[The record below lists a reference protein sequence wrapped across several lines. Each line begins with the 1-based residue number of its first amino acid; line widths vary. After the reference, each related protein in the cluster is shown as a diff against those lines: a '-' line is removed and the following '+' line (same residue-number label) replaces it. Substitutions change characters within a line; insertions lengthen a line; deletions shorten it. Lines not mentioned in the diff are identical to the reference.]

1 MEQQNIFQAKLQ
13 GKPGEGGGR
22 GGQGA
27 PQRVIALKD
36 LTQTL
41 NAQELA

>member
-1 MEQQNIFQAKLQ
+1 MMQQNIFQAKLK
-13 GKPGEGGGR
+13 GKPGGQ

-27 PQRVIALKD
+27 PQQVIALKD